1 MEKEYVHRCL
11 KERLPIYLNNTA
23 SSLILKRILSQ
34 LNNDP
39 FYTNT
44 FDFSE
49 ETASEKNKIGCFIDN
64 YLNPSLK
71 YLNDPFLISDMEVA
85 VKRVAKAIFNDE
97 SVCIY
102 GDYDVDGITATSF
115 LVSFLRE
122 LKSII
127 KPDQVG
133 GGDYSIF
140 YKLPDRIKDGYG
152 LGIEPI
158 NEICAAINETGK
170 KPLSLMIT
178 VDLGITGVK
187 EVLHAKSKNIDVII
201 CDHHE
206 VPLSGENEILP
217 DALAILNPKRR
228 SDKFPFKFLPGVGI
242 AFNLGIAL
250 RKYLVKEGLM
260 ASYPNLKDYLD
271 IVCLGIVADI
281 VPMYGD
287 NRTLTRYGLQ
297 ILNGSPRPGIKQLR
311 RICGLHFDNVNESD
325 IAWKIAPKINAAGRV
340 GNPAVAVE
348 LLTQKD
354 PKNAFNLAQELESF
368 NKKRQM
374 LEDACFN
381 DSMNLM
387 EEKTCEKEMLPIAIL
402 KGESW
407 HPGVIGIVSSKL
419 ADYLQKPVLLL
430 TGYKEQ
436 VYIGSARSCGNID
449 IYAYLKK
456 YESFFAKFGG
466 HKMACGL
473 TIKKGAETDSFIAAV
488 LSDEAKQNAI
498 AAASLSETSSAVM
511 EMPETGENGIKKNSG
526 VPAYVSE
533 PDYDEEININS
544 LGNKELSEIIK
555 LISPCGPLNEQPKFL
570 IRNITLLDINRR
582 EFKNKKPKKNS
593 LSNCYFTLNIA
604 ESAISEQAAAG
615 HDDTCGNSV
624 NGAGACEAKHKAML
638 FNRRGRIEHIMKL
651 DCHDTGKIDV
661 DGIIFE
667 FFNGYIK
674 ILNFI

>member
-1 MEKEYVHRCL
+1 MEKEYVRKYL
-11 KERLPIYLNNTA
+11 KERLPIYFNNTA

-34 LNNDP
+34 IDFDP
-39 FYTNT
+39 F
-44 FDFSE
+44 FSSILKE
-49 ETASEKNKIGCFIDN
+49 GDKTSLNCLIDN

-71 YLNDPFLISDMEVA
+71 CLNDPSLISDMEKA
-85 VKRVAKAIFNDE
+85 VLRISKAILDDE
-97 SVCIY
+97 SICIY

-122 LKSII
+122 LKKII
-127 KPDQVG
+127 KPGQKD
-133 GGDYSIF
+133 DNSSIF

-158 NEICAAINETGK
+158 NEIYDFIIKNGE

-178 VDLGITGVK
+178 VDLGITGTK
-187 EVLHAKSKNIDVII
+187 EVSYLNSKNIDVII

-206 VPLSGENEILP
+206 VPLSGEIEILP
-217 DALAILNPKRR
+217 EALAILNPKRKG
-228 SDKFPFKFLPGVGI
+228 DKFPFKFLPGVGI

-250 RKYLVKEGLM
+250 RKHLVKEGLL

-271 IVCLGIVADI
+271 IVCLGIIADI

-297 ILNGSPRPGIKQLR
+297 ILNSSQRPGIKELR
-311 RICGLHFDNVNESD
+311 RICGLHFDNINESD
-325 IAWKIAPKINAAGRV
+325 IAWKVAPKINAAGRV

-354 PKNAFNLAQELESF
+354 PKTAFNLAQELESF
-368 NKKRQM
+368 NRKRQL
-374 LEDACFN
+374 LEDTCFN
-381 DSMNLM
+381 NAIDLIKEKSER
-387 EEKTCEKEMLPIAIL
+387 EETLPIVIL

-407 HPGVIGIVSSKL
+407 HPGVIGIVSSRL
-419 ADYLQKPVLLL
+419 SDYMQKPVLLL
-430 TGYKEQ
+430 TGFKEN

-449 IYAYLKK
+449 IYAYLKNF
-456 YESFFAKFGG
+456 ETFFSKFGG

-473 TIKKGAETDSFIAAV
+473 TVKKGADMDKFISEV
-488 LSDEAKQNAI
+488 LSGRKVNILESVEQNINTDESEQDNLKK
-498 AAASLSETSSAVM
+498 SLLEQ
-511 EMPETGENGIKKNSG
+511 
-526 VPAYVSE
+526 
-533 PDYDEEININS
+533 DYDEEIDLDS
-544 LGNKELSEIIK
+544 LSDKELSEIIK
-555 LISPCGPLNEQPKFL
+555 LISPCGPLNEKPKFL

-582 EFKNKKPKKNS
+582 EFKTKIPKKNNAAS
-593 LSNCYFTLNIA
+593 CYFTLNITGA
-604 ESAISEQAAAG
+604 HLSGEK
-615 HDDTCGNSV
+615 NS
-624 NGAGACEAKHKAML
+624 GTKHKAMM
-638 FNRRGRIEHIMKL
+638 FNRHGTIENILGLNDLNKN
-651 DCHDTGKIDV
+651 KILENKIAV